1 MNFIKT
7 KMWKS
12 FKTLWET
19 LQFFVEYWIIVG
31 FHHLNIYNI
40 YPPGNCPISFSQP
53 PFLSQWFSLYCL
65 VGYVI
70 LLWRVTL
77 KDHYICSD
85 ASKDSL
91 FLLVDSKIFISWR
104 WKESLENDL
113 RGFPKPL
120 HLGPSDAWRI
130 QPSKADPSGVRFV
143 DFSFGISN
151 CIVQSGQISS
161 RPHTTKNP
169 KR

>member
-1 MNFIKT
+1 MTNHSVFC
-7 KMWKS
+7 
-12 FKTLWET
+12 
-19 LQFFVEYWIIVG
+19 WI
-31 FHHLNIYNI
+31 LDY
-40 YPPGNCPISFSQP
+40 C
-53 PFLSQWFSLYCL
+53 WFSRSQYIPSWELTHIVFPAAVFESMIFPLMFGGICDTSL
-65 VGYVI
+65 EGNFEMIIIFV
-70 LLWRVTL
+70 
-77 KDHYICSD
+77 YICSD

-91 FLLVDSKIFISWR
+91 FLLADSKIFISWR

-130 QPSKADPSGVRFV
+130 QPSKADPSGVIFFE
-143 DFSFGISN
+143 FSFGISN
-151 CIVQSGQISS
+151 CILHSGQISS